1 MGKTRIDPTSL
12 SFLYSLA
19 TGTLWLDKHW
29 VTPGSLMPWM
39 IEWGHA
45 CGISLSMIGRKRLA
59 CAIDAVLGPKKAV
72 DFRYIEPKFTE
83 HIADNRRRAY
93 FFDRDR
99 VMKYIAMHTDTTT
112 QAQPIFN
119 TDPKE
124 SPPIENQPVKGTTVS
139 EAEISNKIAGQ
150 ENGTREVTCRFGR
163 VDVLTATEVIEV
175 KRVADYKGAIGQV
188 VCYAREFPSHK
199 PRIHLY
205 GKGTITQYHNA
216 IVAISGEGIRC
227 TMENAPVGD
236 PFAHSTN
243 NL

>member
-1 MGKTRIDPTSL
+1 MDKVRTDHTSL
-12 SFLYSLA
+12 SFLFSLA

-45 CGISLSMIGRKRLA
+45 CGIPPAMIGRKRLA
-59 CAIDAVLGPKKAV
+59 GTLATVLGAKKTV
-72 DFRYIEPKFTE
+72 ELVFIEPKLISRSE
-83 HIADNRRRAY
+83 HVVDNRRRAY

-99 VMKYIAMHTDTTT
+99 VINYMAMHTETTSESQHVYTPDTEKSIHDNRE
-112 QAQPIFN
+112 PM
-119 TDPKE
+119 
-124 SPPIENQPVKGTTVS
+124 KGTTVP
-139 EAEISNKIAGQ
+139 EAEISNKIASQ

-188 VCYAREFPSHK
+188 ICYAREFPSHK

-205 GKGTITQYHNA
+205 GKGDYYP
-216 IVAISGEGIRC
+216 ISQCYSG
-227 TMENAPVGD
+227 N
-236 PFAHSTN
+236 FW
-243 NL
+243 

>member
-39 IEWGHA
+39 NEWGHA
-45 CGISLSMIGRKRLA
+45 CGISLSMIGLHRLA
-59 CAIDAVLGPKKAV
+59 RALETVLGPKKAV
-72 DFRYIEPKFTE
+72 DFRFIEPKLTA

-93 FFDRDR
+93 VFDRDR
-99 VMKYIAMHTDTTT
+99 VINYVAMHTETTIKPENTSITDNEEIIYNNKQPAKDT
-112 QAQPIFN
+112 A
-119 TDPKE
+119 
-124 SPPIENQPVKGTTVS
+124 VS
-139 EAEISNKIAGQ
+139 EAVVSNKIAGQ

-188 VCYAREFPSHK
+188 ICYAREFPSHK